1 MTDLTGK
8 QSTTTGSYDHVIW
21 ISFWGNL
28 GLAILKL
35 GMGILGYSRL
45 LFADGLHSSANAVVF
60 IASLIGV
67 IAGDKPQDITHPYG
81 HHRARY
87 IPSFTAC
94 LIILA
99 AACYL
104 LIIGIRDVKWI
115 HMTQPGLT
123 NIIAL
128 LVVIVSILG
137 NELLFRYGTYASH
150 EFDSA
155 LLRSN
160 AWNNR
165 INTFSS
171 AVVLISLLGTMVGF
185 WRLEQLATMI
195 VAIIIIWTCMRM
207 FQRAFEGL
215 MSKAL
220 PAEMTDKIKRIVES
234 VKGVKA
240 ISSIKTQLAGEKIY
254 LDLLVVMDGTITTD
268 NAKITVNKIRE
279 SLFQNLKKVEQ
290 VRVGLS
296 SI

>member
-45 LFADGLHSSANAVVF
+45 LFADGLHSSANAVIF

-67 IAGDKPQDITHPYG
+67 IAGDKPKDITHPYG
-81 HHRARY
+81 HHKARY

-115 HMTQPGLT
+115 NMTRPDLS

-137 NELLFRYGTYASH
+137 NELLFRYVINASY
-150 EFDSA
+150 EFDSVM
-155 LLRSN
+155 LRLN
-160 AWNNR
+160 AWDSR
-165 INTFSS
+165 LNTVSS
-171 AVVLISLLGTMVGF
+171 SVVLISILGTMVGF
-185 WRLEQLATMI
+185 WQLDQFGTI
-195 VAIIIIWTCMRM
+195 IIAIIIIWTCMRI
-207 FQRAFEGL
+207 FQRALEVFL
-215 MSKAL
+215 SKTL
-220 PAEMTDKIKRIVES
+220 PSEVKDKIKLIVES
-234 VKGVKA
+234 VEGVKK
-240 ISSIKTQLAGEKIY
+240 ISAIKTQLVGEKIFV
-254 LDLLVVMDGTITTD
+254 DLVIVMDGTITTA
-268 NAKITVNKIRE
+268 NANIIVNKIRE
-279 SLFQNLKKVEQ
+279 RLFQYLKKVEQ
-290 VRVGLS
+290 VRVGFECT
-296 SI
+296 

>member
-1 MTDLTGK
+1 MADLAAQ
-8 QSTTTGSYDHVIW
+8 QSTTTGSYEHVLW

-28 GLAILKL
+28 GLAILKIC
-35 GMGILGYSRL
+35 MGILGYSRL
-45 LFADGLHSSANAVVF
+45 LFADGLHSSANAIISIV
-60 IASLIGV
+60 LLLGV
-67 IAGDKPQDITHPYG
+67 IAGERPKDIKHPYG
-81 HHRARY
+81 HHKAQY
-87 IPSFTAC
+87 IFSSIAGV
-94 LIILA
+94 IILV

-104 LIIGIRDVKWI
+104 LMLGIRGMRWI
-115 HMTQPGLT
+115 GMTEP
-123 NIIAL
+123 NIIAI

-155 LLRSN
+155 LLRST